1 MVDSWGIAE
10 MVRNSQKWLKWAE
23 LVRNGLKRSTRIA
36 CEGLGRVGTMVTTRE
51 YAGHAGDRV
60 RSATSDCQVVGSAP
74 RMLAALEQPIEPHAR
89 PRSDQPL
96 HAASPDHYYS

>member
-10 MVRNSQKWLKWAE
+10 LVRNSQKWLKWAE
-23 LVRNGLKRSTRIA
+23 MVRNGLKRASRIA

-51 YAGHAGDRV
+51 NAVHAGDRV
-60 RSATSDCQVVGSAP
+60 RSATRDCQVVGRAP